1 MTMVALVK
9 FFQLKENFLE
19 HFFSRSHILDI
30 LNFLIS
36 ANENDSN
43 RIIRH
48 NRIGQLHVVSF

>member
-1 MTMVALVK
+1 MVALVK